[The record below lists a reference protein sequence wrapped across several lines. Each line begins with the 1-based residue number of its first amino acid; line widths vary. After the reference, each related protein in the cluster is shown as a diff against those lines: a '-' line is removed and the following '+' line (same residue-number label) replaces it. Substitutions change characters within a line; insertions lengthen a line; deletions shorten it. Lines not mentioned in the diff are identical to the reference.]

1 MSEPILL
8 TPVESA
14 LVRLASA
21 EKARVLAQVEQ
32 DFAANLRPIFKAH
45 GIAGDVRFA
54 ETDAGITM
62 QVIE

>member
-1 MSEPILL
+1 MSDPILL

-21 EKARVLAQVEQ
+21 EKARVLRQVEE

-45 GIAGDVRFA
+45 GITGDVRFA
-54 ETDAGITM
+54 ESDSGITM
-62 QVIE
+62 EPIA